1 MTREEKEIIF
11 QHVYIQRKAASF
23 WWKKHLDL
31 PESEEINDAWRS
43 NQIRYIESDELLR
56 KLDLKQEFMKFVIKK
71 KKLEGENINANVG
84 NF

>member
-11 QHVYIQRKAASF
+11 QHVYVQRKAAAF

-43 NQIRYIESDELLR
+43 NQIRYIESAELLR
-56 KLDLKQEFMKFVIKK
+56 KLDLMPDFMRFVIKK
-71 KKLEGENINANVG
+71 KRLEGENINANVG